1 MCPSGCS
8 MRKRMQT
15 CAITQ
20 RLFIRRT
27 KTARTDIPQ
36 PAILWRIGAAA
47 SALSTFRWMAPPKW
61 RMTLWSPSSL
71 SIFRKRWIFKRHTLR
86 VIWRINTM
94 LMRITASTVQ
104 TSESNVPLRRLLLQP
119 LKATQ
124 RSGRKQAAFSCI
136 TAKQNMR
143 FIPFGF

>member
-20 RLFIRRT
+20 RLYVHT
-27 KTARTDIPQ
+27 VTARTTIPKRVTTWFS
-36 PAILWRIGAAA
+36 AAAA
-47 SALSTFRWMAPPKW
+47 SGSRMFRLTVPKKW

-104 TSESNVPLRRLLLQP
+104 TSESNVPLRKLLLQP

-124 RSGRKQAAFSCI
+124 VCGKKQAAFSCI
-136 TAKQNMR
+136 TARQNMR